1 MIYIFLAFLTGITIV
16 INMMLNGKLAQ
27 REGMIN
33 GVIINYLLATV
44 SSIMLCAIMIKSMP
58 AYSAIGSVPLP
69 YFLGGFIGVLT
80 TYMFNIIVPKVPAV
94 HVVILRF
101 IGQMLTSAIID
112 YIYLDI
118 FSMGKVIGG
127 ILFLIGLILNAKVDD
142 KYKKES
148 LKLSEKDVSGDLG
161 IKA

>member
-1 MIYIFLAFLTGITIV
+1 MIYIFLSFLTGITIV

-33 GVIINYLLATV
+33 GVIINYLMATIASV
-44 SSIMLCAIMIKSMP
+44 VLCAVMIKSIP

-80 TYMFNIIVPKVPAV
+80 TYLFNIIVPKVPAV
-94 HVVILRF
+94 YVVILRF

-112 YIYLDI
+112 YIYLDV
-118 FSMGKVIGG
+118 FSKGKVIGG
-127 ILFLIGLILNAKVDD
+127 ILFLIGLILNARVDN
-142 KYKKES
+142 KYAQEG
-148 LKLSEKDVSGDLG
+148 LELSEN
-161 IKA
+161 A

>member
-1 MIYIFLAFLTGITIV
+1 MIYIFLSFLTGITIV

-33 GVIINYLLATV
+33 GVIVNYLMAV
-44 SSIMLCAIMIKSMP
+44 ISSILLCAVMLNSISS
-58 AYSAIGSVPLP
+58 YSAIRSVPLA

-80 TYMFNIIVPKVPAV
+80 TYLFNIIVSKVPAV
-94 HVVILRF
+94 YVVILRF

-118 FSMGKVIGG
+118 FSKGKVMGG
-127 ILFLIGLILNAKVDD
+127 VLFLIGLIFNAKVDN
-142 KYKKES
+142 KYKQEN
-148 LKLSEKDVSGDLG
+148 LKLNEN
-161 IKA
+161 I